1 MRPAVRV
8 LGRVGGYWW
17 GSGATC
23 WAEGTAP
30 PPAVPKSPLPGEGHT
45 KGGHKGLCPLP
56 CSLPRA
62 GHGARRAGGGPRRWH
77 WDGVSHPPPQHPVSP
92 EGARPGAGSRW
103 HPATSREG
111 LGGVWGNRGEG
122 SQPQNSGL
130 RQGEQGWGRATC
142 RTLAQRWAVV
152 PVPVPP
158 PQNVTSGDPKS
169 HGR

>member
-77 WDGVSHPPPQHPVSP
+77 WDGVSPPPAASVTRGCQAGCWQQVAPSHQ
-92 EGARPGAGSRW
+92 PGGFG
-103 HPATSREG
+103 EG
-111 LGGVWGNRGEG
+111 LGEPRGG
-122 SQPQNSGL
+122 FPAPKFGAAARKARMGASHLQDPGAKVGCCP
-130 RQGEQGWGRATC
+130 RPCPA
-142 RTLAQRWAVV
+142 
-152 PVPVPP
+152 